1 MMTDLPE
8 RLIGGRYAL
17 AAELGHGGM
26 GTVWSARDLV
36 LERAV
41 ALKEVALPA
50 WVDGEERERAYQR
63 VLREA
68 RAAARL
74 HHPSVI
80 TIHDVVMDDGRPW
93 IVMELLAAVS
103 LDERLK
109 QAGSLPEGE
118 VAGIGLKV
126 LDALRTAHEAGIT
139 HRDVKPGNVLLLE
152 DGGVVLSDFGIA
164 HVDNSASITSTG
176 MLMGSPAFMAPERL
190 EGRRATAGSD
200 LWSFGATLYT
210 AVEGASPYQGPTP
223 VAVMGAIL
231 MAQPRPPR
239 NAALLREVIEGLM
252 VKDPAERMGH
262 EEARDAL
269 EWAAAAG
276 SGDESGRSRTGSPA
290 LAALVR
296 QAEPPAVE
304 RLKEGPAERPEEWP
318 QERRETKRPMVAI
331 ALLVC
336 LAVAAYAAP
345 PGMGKAVV
353 HGLLLVWAVAV
364 AARTWPGSKPAAAA
378 ATGAGAGFAVVSAS
392 WADAGVA
399 VRMEGFL
406 TQVSAAAWVL
416 TALWALWALT
426 RR

>member
-1 MMTDLPE
+1 MTDLPE
-8 RLIGGRYAL
+8 RLVGGRYAL
-17 AAELGHGGM
+17 AAELGRGGM

-41 ALKEVALPA
+41 ALKEVALPT

-109 QAGSLPEGE
+109 RAGSLPEGE

-200 LWSFGATLYT
+200 LWSLGATLYT

-231 MAQPRPPR
+231 MAEPRPTR
-239 NAALLREVIEGLM
+239 RADLLREVIAGLM
-252 VKDPAERMGH
+252 AKDPAERLGH

-276 SGDESGRSRTGSPA
+276 SADDSGRSRTGSAA

-296 QAEPPAVE
+296 RAEPPAEE
-304 RLKEGPAERPEEWP
+304 RPKEGSEGRPQDRPEA
-318 QERRETKRPMVAI
+318 RRAPRPLVAL
-331 ALLVC
+331 AVLVC
-336 LAVAAYAAP
+336 LAVAAYAVP

-364 AARTWPGSKPAAAA
+364 AARTWPGSKPASAA

-416 TALWALWALT
+416 TALWALWATT